1 MPAPRGFKFGLFI
14 LLLVMLVMFAGIA
27 FAQEPRPAYGPD
39 IGLEAAKKI
48 LAGAIAEARKNN
60 WNVAVAI
67 VDNHGFLISFE
78 RMDDTQTASAH
89 IAVEK
94 ARTAAMFRRPSAAFE
109 DAIRGGR
116 SAVLGLP
123 GVTPVTG
130 GLPIMRAGK
139 VVGGIGV
146 SGVASAQDEQCAKAG
161 LAVLGSD

>member
-1 MPAPRGFKFGLFI
+1 MPAPRAISYVLVI
-14 LLLVMLVMFAGIA
+14 LLLMTAAAIA
-27 FAQEPRPAYGPD
+27 SAQEPRPSYGPD

-48 LAGAIAEARKNN
+48 LAGAITEARKNN

-78 RMDDTQTASAH
+78 RMDDTQTASAQ

-109 DAIRGGR
+109 AAIRGGR

-130 GLPIMRAGK
+130 GLPIMSAGK
-139 VVGGIGV
+139 VVGEVGV
-146 SGVASAQDEQCAKAG
+146 IVQYITSLEQF
-161 LAVLGSD
+161 S